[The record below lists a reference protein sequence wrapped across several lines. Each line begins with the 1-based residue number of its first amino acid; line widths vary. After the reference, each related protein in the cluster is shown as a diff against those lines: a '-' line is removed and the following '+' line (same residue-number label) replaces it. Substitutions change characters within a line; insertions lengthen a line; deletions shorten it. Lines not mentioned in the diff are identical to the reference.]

1 MILDNTVKEASQIL
15 KKNNINS
22 HELDAELILSHI
34 MGTTREFL
42 ITNGHINI
50 TEKVRIKF
58 NQAISRRIKR
68 EPIPYILGKKEF
80 WSQNFKVN
88 RFTLIPRPE
97 SELMIYKVVNFFK
110 NKRINILDIGTGSGC
125 ILLSILKELK
135 DSRGIGIDISA
146 KAIKTAVLNSKKLN
160 LQNRS
165 SFKTLDICK
174 LKSGKYDLN
183 FVRAIWHNA
192 YYSLGYLSI
201 DNEDVPVPTDVYS
214 IKKAQEIKPDVIKYS
229 KEYEKILRT
238 EYFKFVT
245 NNPIIFIKIQAS
257 KLGVIIFYIIVFL
270 NIGIYLIFSN
280 KFNYQT
286 FAFFIPGILLNS
298 LFGIASEPNYTY
310 LLGLFAYSSLF
321 ATKLIEDKY
330 SKF

>member
-15 KKNNINS
+15 KKNNINN
-22 HELDAELILSHI
+22 HDLDAELILSHI

-174 LKSGKYDLN
+174 LKSGKYDLIVSN
-183 FVRAIWHNA
+183 PPYIPSREIRN
-192 YYSLGYLSI
+192 LSKDI
-201 DNEDVPVPTDVYS
+201 
-214 IKKAQEIKPDVIKYS
+214 IKYEPLTALNGGYDGLDLVRKVIYKS
-229 KEYEKILRT
+229 KDLLKKNGLLAIEIGNGQHQRVLRLLKKYGFREIHREYDVGCNVRC
-238 EYFKFVT
+238 
-245 NNPIIFIKIQAS
+245 IIS
-257 KLGVIIFYIIVFL
+257 
-270 NIGIYLIFSN
+270 
-280 KFNYQT
+280 
-286 FAFFIPGILLNS
+286 
-298 LFGIASEPNYTY
+298 
-310 LLGLFAYSSLF
+310 
-321 ATKLIEDKY
+321 TKLNY
-330 SKF
+330 Y